1 VTDGGVNQDGAPGI
15 GNTCS
20 TLLVRMK
27 AKDPEAWRRFVHL
40 YGPLVYHW
48 CRRFGLQETEA
59 ADVGQDVFRTV
70 SESIGGFRHGG
81 KGDSFRGWLRTVT
94 RTRAIDYH
102 RRQAKE
108 ANAVGGSEAQIMLQ
122 QVPEALLDPD
132 TSDEDERQILVRRV
146 SDLVLETCKPENRQA
161 FLRVVVAGEQPA
173 DVAADLGITVNAVYL
188 AKSHILRRI
197 REEIAQLVD
206 V

>member
-1 VTDGGVNQDGAPGI
+1 
-15 GNTCS
+15 
-20 TLLVRMK
+20 MK

-48 CRRFGLQETEA
+48 CRRFGLQEPEA

-70 SESIGGFRHGG
+70 SESIGGFRHEQ

-94 RTRAIDYH
+94 RTRTIDYL

-108 ANAVGGSEAQIMLQ
+108 PDAVGGSEAQTRLL
-122 QVPEALLDPD
+122 QVPESHGDSEA
-132 TSDEDERQILVRRV
+132 SVEDENQILVRRV
-146 SDLVLETCKPENRQA
+146 SDLVLENCKPENRQA
-161 FLRVVVAGEQPA
+161 FLRVVVAGENPA
-173 DVAADLGITVNAVYL
+173 DVAADLGISVNAVYL

-197 REEIAQLVD
+197 REEFAQLVD